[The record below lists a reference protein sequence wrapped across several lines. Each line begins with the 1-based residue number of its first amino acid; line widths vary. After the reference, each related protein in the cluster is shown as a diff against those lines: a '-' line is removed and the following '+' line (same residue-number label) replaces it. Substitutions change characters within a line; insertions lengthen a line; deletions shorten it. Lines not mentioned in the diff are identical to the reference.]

1 MFGEPKI
8 YGVYDNI
15 LETIGWTPL
24 VRLHRIEEYFKL
36 DNELYAKLEAFNP
49 GGSIK
54 DRIAVYMLRRAE
66 EEGRVAEGSVV
77 IEPTAGNTGVGLA
90 LVSRVKGYQTVFTL
104 PRKMSL
110 EKELL
115 LRSLGALIIRTPTEA
130 PFYSPLSYYS
140 AAHILRK
147 MILKRGRM
155 VDRGELAEIVGELQS
170 IIDRGDE
177 ETLRR
182 LLEMDVPEGP
192 YAYVPDQYFNEYN
205 PLAHYETLAREIW
218 RQMGGRLDIF
228 VAGMGTGGTITG
240 VSRYLK
246 EQDGNITV
254 VGVDPEGS
262 IFHIVKK
269 GVSPEEATKY
279 AHPYLV
285 EGIGEDI
292 LPETIDL
299 NLVDQVIVVDDEK
312 AFAMARLIARL
323 EGILAGGSSGAAL
336 YGAVKYLRDNNISG
350 RRLVVIFPDTGRN
363 YLTKIFNDRW
373 MRENGFNTCEEEVLK
388 GLIRV

>member
-8 YGVYDNI
+8 NGVYNNI

-24 VRLHRIEEYFKL
+24 VRLHKIERFFKL

-54 DRIAVYMLRRAE
+54 DRIAVYMLMKAE
-66 EEGRVAEGSVV
+66 EDGRVAKGSVV

-130 PFYSPLSYYS
+130 PFYSPLSYYT

-155 VDRGELAEIVGELQS
+155 IDREELTMIVNELQS
-170 IIDRGDE
+170 IIDSGDE
-177 ETLRR
+177 ETLKN
-182 LLEMDVPEGP
+182 LMEEEVPEGP

-218 RQMGGRLDIF
+218 RQMNGKLDIF

-246 EQDGNITV
+246 EQKSDITV
-254 VGVDPEGS
+254 VGVDPKGS
-262 IFHIVKK
+262 IFHIVKD
-269 GVSPEEATKY
+269 GVSPEEAMKY

-299 NLVDQVIVVDDEK
+299 NLVDKVIVVDDEK
-312 AFAMARLIARL
+312 AFAMTRLIAKQ

-336 YGAVKYLRDNNISG
+336 YGAVKYLKDNNISG
-350 RRLVVIFPDTGRN
+350 RRVVIIFPDTGRN
-363 YLTKIFNDRW
+363 YLTKIYNDEW
-373 MRENGFNTCEEEVLK
+373 MRENGFNTCDEEVLK
-388 GLIRV
+388 ELI

>member
-8 YGVYDNI
+8 YEAYDNI

-24 VRLHRIEEYFKL
+24 VRLHKIEEYFNL

-54 DRIAVYMLRRAE
+54 DRIAVYMLLKAE
-66 EEGRVAEGSVV
+66 EEGRIARGSVV

-90 LVSRVKGYQTVFTL
+90 LVSRVRGYQAVFTL

-130 PFYSPLSYYS
+130 PFYSPLSYYTV
-140 AAHILRK
+140 AHILRK
-147 MILKRGRM
+147 LILKRGKM
-155 VDRGELAEIVGELQS
+155 VSREELREIVGYLQS
-170 IIDRGDE
+170 LVDKGDE
-177 ETLRR
+177 ETLKA
-182 LLEMDVPEGP
+182 LMDMDVPEGP

-205 PLAHYETLAREIW
+205 PLAHYMTLAREIW
-218 RQMGGRLDIF
+218 RQIDGKLDIF

-246 EQDGNITV
+246 EQNNNITV
-254 VGVDPEGS
+254 VGVDPKGS
-262 IFHIVKK
+262 IFHIVKD
-269 GVSPEEATKY
+269 GTPPDEAMKY

-292 LPETIDL
+292 LPDTIDL
-299 NLVDQVIVVDDEK
+299 SLVDKVIVVEDEK
-312 AFAMARLIARL
+312 AFAMTRLIAKL
-323 EGILAGGSSGAAL
+323 EGVLAGGSSGAAL

-350 RRLVVIFPDTGRN
+350 RRVVIIFPDTGRN
-363 YLTKIFNDRW
+363 YLTKIFNDEW
-373 MRENGFNTCEEEVLK
+373 MRENGFNTCEEEVLRE
-388 GLIRV
+388 LIMV